1 MRVVDLIGNGGDP
14 LPLRLKPLTG
24 ADELA
29 LAGIGTAAAMTLLA
43 RLSEGPELSDLS
55 VSQIDRALAAVYH
68 MLYGTRADCRAV
80 CADCG
85 EAYEFA
91 LDLSEIIAAQD
102 AERPGPPDRE
112 GAWALPD
119 GRRLR
124 APRPADLAGG
134 PEVLVARVMLEGDP
148 QADPE
153 AVGAFLER
161 AAPVL
166 TLDLDTA
173 CPHCGAAVPVRFD
186 IAAYL
191 TRRLAGER
199 PFLIRET
206 HLIASRYGW
215 SHGEIMA
222 LTREDRRAFAG
233 LIEGERA
240 RLQRRWSA

>member
-14 LPLRLKPLTG
+14 LPLRLRPLTG

-29 LAGIGTAAAMTLLA
+29 LAGSDATAAMTLLT
-43 RLSEGPELSDLS
+43 RLAEGPLPSELS
-55 VSQIDRALAAVYH
+55 VSQTDRALAAAYV
-68 MLYGTRADCRAV
+68 MLYGTRADCRAI
-80 CADCG
+80 CAACSEG
-85 EAYEFA
+85 YEFA

-102 AERPGPPDRE
+102 AERPGPPDHE
-112 GAWALPD
+112 GAWTLPD
-119 GRRLR
+119 GRRVR

-134 PEVLVARVMLEGDP
+134 PEALIARVMLEGDP
-148 QADPE
+148 QADPA
-153 AVGAFLER
+153 AVAAFLER

-166 TLDLDTA
+166 TLDLETA
-173 CPHCGAAVPVRFD
+173 CPHCGAAAPVRFD
-186 IAAYL
+186 MAAYL
-191 TRRLAGER
+191 VRRLAGER

-206 HLIASRYGW
+206 HLIAARYGW

-222 LTREDRRAFAG
+222 LSRDDRRAFAG